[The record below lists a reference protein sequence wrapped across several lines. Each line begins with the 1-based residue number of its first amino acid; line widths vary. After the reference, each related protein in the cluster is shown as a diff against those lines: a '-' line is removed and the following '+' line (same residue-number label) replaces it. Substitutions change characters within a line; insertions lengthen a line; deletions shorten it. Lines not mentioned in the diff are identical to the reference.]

1 MIRYWYFVF
10 YKFYSERRSFFWTS
24 TEKGYGNASIVRN
37 TPIDSMFAIKEIE
50 EQIRQAH
57 FDNNTR
63 VVVEHFFP
71 LKKEES

>member
-1 MIRYWYFVF
+1 
-10 YKFYSERRSFFWTS
+10 
-24 TEKGYGNASIVRN
+24 
-37 TPIDSMFAIKEIE
+37 MFAIKEIE